1 MNWRQ
6 LEQRT
11 TNDEELQL
19 VQSVSGL
26 SINLSLSLVGCKY
39 NQTFCCRSKELEAFN
54 NWTNCSELNA
64 KQKSAK
70 VNICTTGQLGWWRQ
84 SADSV
89 ELAWAQLSWA
99 QLVPCSL
106 HSLLR
111 SRRPCLSRCS
121 PRRGSIASPSR
132 TLREHRDTRDLIPTA
147 RLGSVANESNV
158 VGAKDK

>member
-11 TNDEELQL
+11 TSNEELQL

-26 SINLSLSLVGCKY
+26 SINLSLSLVGRKY
-39 NQTFCCRSKELEAFN
+39 NQTFCCRRKELEAFN

-99 QLVPCSL
+99 QLVPCYPIPSSAVAGRVL
-106 HSLLR
+106 VDAVPDEVPLPVPVVHYANPETPETWFRLR
-111 SRRPCLSRCS
+111 VW
-121 PRRGSIASPSR
+121 
-132 TLREHRDTRDLIPTA
+132 A
-147 RLGSVANESNV
+147 R
-158 VGAKDK
+158 